1 MNTIDLD
8 QYLTRDQ
15 ACKALG
21 CSVRTLW
28 RTLDRAGRDEVCVTL
43 FGRTLIRKD
52 KIPMIKEHYYGVGT
66 KARTRMAKQWGAS
79 GGTTKARNRA
89 AKRSS

>member
-52 KIPMIKEHYYGVGT
+52 KIPMIKEHYYGIGT

-79 GGTTKARNRA
+79 GGATKARNRA
-89 AKRSS
+89 AKRSP